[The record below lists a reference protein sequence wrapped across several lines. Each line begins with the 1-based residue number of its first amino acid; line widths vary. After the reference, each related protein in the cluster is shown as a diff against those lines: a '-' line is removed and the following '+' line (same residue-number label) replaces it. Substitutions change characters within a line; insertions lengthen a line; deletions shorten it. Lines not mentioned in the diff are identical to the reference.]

1 MLASTCGDVQRMAR
15 ERSDVKPDSQASVN
29 PVPAG
34 RREADLPAA
43 AGGEAEQRV
52 GVFVALAGLLQ
63 EFQLDPGP
71 LLVAH
76 GLVHESLA
84 DADARVP
91 YAAVGSLLA
100 TCAER
105 TGCDHFGLLL
115 GQRASLSYLGI
126 LAEIARNSPTVG
138 EALRT
143 FSVNQHLYSG
153 GGAVY
158 LFQDADEITFGYAIY
173 HAGLRGFEQIH
184 DMAMAQML
192 GGVRELCGGLFQPRV
207 IELSRHAPADAAPYR
222 RAFPVPVVFDSVNNA
237 MRFSADVMQRPIAGA
252 DPARL
257 RELIAMLEAAGRH
270 NLLNRLRRTLRI
282 QLLRGD
288 TTGDHAAQMLDL
300 HRRTLNRRLM
310 RRGTTFQN
318 VLDQVRF
325 DAARHLLHLT
335 RIPVPRIASS
345 LGYSNASSFTRA
357 FRRWSGDTPAR
368 YRAVPAAGAGPSVA
382 GRA

>member
-1 MLASTCGDVQRMAR
+1 MAR
-15 ERSDVKPDSQASVN
+15 ERTDVKSDSQANVI
-29 PVPAG
+29 PTPAG
-34 RREADLPAA
+34 RPEVTLPAP
-43 AGGEAEQRV
+43 AGSEAEQRV

-63 EFQLDPGP
+63 EFQVDPVP
-71 LLVAH
+71 LLAAH
-76 GLVHESLA
+76 GLELQSMA
-84 DADARVP
+84 NPDARVP

-100 TCAER
+100 SCAER
-105 TGCDHFGLLL
+105 TGCDYFGLLL

-126 LAEIARNSPTVG
+126 LAEIARNSATVG
-138 EALRT
+138 EALCT

-158 LFQDADEITFGYAIY
+158 LFQDNDEITFGYAIY
-173 HAGLRGFEQIH
+173 HAGLRGCEQIH
-184 DMAMAQML
+184 DLAMAQML
-192 GGVRELCGGLFQPRV
+192 SGVRELCGGQFQPRG
-207 IELSRHAPADAAPYR
+207 IELSRQAPADIAPYR
-222 RAFPVPVVFDSVNNA
+222 RTFPAPVVFDCVNSA
-237 MRFSADVMQRPIAGA
+237 MRFGADVMQQPIAGA

-257 RELIAMLEAAGRH
+257 RELTAMLEAAGRH

-288 TTGDHAAQMLDL
+288 TTGDHAAQMLDM

-318 VLDQVRF
+318 VLDHVRF

-335 RIPVPRIASS
+335 RIPLPRIASS

-368 YRAVPAAGAGPSVA
+368 YRAVPALGAGPSA
-382 GRA
+382 HGRS

>member
-1 MLASTCGDVQRMAR
+1 M
-15 ERSDVKPDSQASVN
+15 E
-29 PVPAG
+29 
-34 RREADLPAA
+34 RREVALPAFV
-43 AGGEAEQRV
+43 GSEAEQRV
-52 GVFVALAGLLQ
+52 GVFVALAGLLS
-63 EFQLDPGP
+63 EFQVDPVP
-71 LLVAH
+71 LLAAQ
-76 GLVHESLA
+76 GLMQESLT
-84 DADARVP
+84 DSDARVP
-91 YAAVGSLLA
+91 YAAIGSLLA

-105 TGCDHFGLLL
+105 TGCDYFGLLL

-138 EALRT
+138 EALCT

-158 LFQDADEITFGYAIY
+158 LFQDGDEVTFGYAIY
-173 HAGLRGFEQIH
+173 HAGLRGCEQIH
-184 DMAMAQML
+184 DLAMAQML
-192 GGVRELCGGLFQPRV
+192 SGVRELCGGQFQPRV

-222 RAFPVPVVFDSVNNA
+222 RAFSVPVVFDCVNSA

-252 DPARL
+252 DPSRL
-257 RELIAMLEAAGRH
+257 RELTDMLEAAGRH

-288 TTGDHAAQMLDL
+288 TSGDHAAQMLEL

-310 RRGTTFQN
+310 RRGTTFQS

-357 FRRWSGDTPAR
+357 FRRWSGETPAR
-368 YRAVPAAGAGPSVA
+368 YRAVPAAGSGPSMA

>member
-1 MLASTCGDVQRMAR
+1 MKS
-15 ERSDVKPDSQASVN
+15 DSQANVI
-29 PVPAG
+29 PTQAG
-34 RREADLPAA
+34 RPESSMPAA

-52 GVFVALAGLLQ
+52 GVFVALAGLLRD
-63 EFQLDPGP
+63 FQIDPGP
-71 LLVAH
+71 LLAAQGVELQSMANP
-76 GLVHESLA
+76 
-84 DADARVP
+84 DARVP
-91 YAAVGSLLA
+91 YAAIGSLLA

-138 EALRT
+138 EALCT

-158 LFQDADEITFGYAIY
+158 LFQDGDEVTFGYAIY
-173 HAGLRGFEQIH
+173 HAGLRGCEQIH
-184 DMAMAQML
+184 DLAMAQML
-192 GGVRELCGGLFQPRV
+192 IGVRELCGGQFQPRI
-207 IELSRHAPADAAPYR
+207 IELSRHAPADATPYR
-222 RAFPVPVVFDSVNNA
+222 RAFPAPFVFDSVSSA
-237 MRFSADVMQRPIAGA
+237 MRFGADVMQRPIAGA
-252 DPARL
+252 DPSRL
-257 RELIAMLEAAGRH
+257 RELTNLLETAGRH

-288 TTGDHAAQMLDL
+288 TSGDHAAQMLEL

-325 DAARHLLHLT
+325 DAARHLLYLT

-357 FRRWSGDTPAR
+357 FRRWSGSTPAR
-368 YRAVPAAGAGPSVA
+368 HRAASAASAGPSEH
-382 GRA
+382 GRS

>member
-1 MLASTCGDVQRMAR
+1 MAR
-15 ERSDVKPDSQASVN
+15 ERFDVKTDSQASVN
-29 PVPAG
+29 PIPME
-34 RREADLPAA
+34 RREAALPAFV
-43 AGGEAEQRV
+43 GGEAEQRV
-52 GVFVALAGLLQ
+52 GVFVALAGLLS
-63 EFQLDPGP
+63 EFQVDPVP
-71 LLVAH
+71 LLAAH

-84 DADARVP
+84 DPDARVP
-91 YAAVGSLLA
+91 YAAIGALLA

-138 EALRT
+138 EALCA

-158 LFQDADEITFGYAIY
+158 LFQDGDEITFGYAIY
-173 HAGLRGFEQIH
+173 HTGLRGCEQIH
-184 DMAMAQML
+184 DLAMAQIL
-192 GGVRELCGGLFQPRV
+192 TGVRELCGGQFQPRV
-207 IELSRHAPADAAPYR
+207 IELSRRAPADAAPYQ
-222 RAFPVPVVFDSVNNA
+222 RAFPVPVVFECVNSA
-237 MRFSADVMQRPIAGA
+237 MRFGADVMQRPIADA

-257 RELIAMLEAAGRH
+257 RELLTLLEAAGRH

-288 TTGDHAAQMLDL
+288 TTGDHAAQMLEL

-357 FRRWSGDTPAR
+357 FRRWSGETPAR
-368 YRAVPAAGAGPSVA
+368 YRAAPAAGTGPSVA